1 MKSIQRMG
9 IRQTVA
15 LNLNEIEVMTT
26 AKRHCSFCNN
36 EHGVNT
42 CGKLQLMGTKM
53 RCYNLSTKDEKPM
66 IELKERLRVTMPVM
80 TTAAEG
86 VVFNTVDCRF
96 KNANFIIHEASL
108 IVGLQSVHIENLN
121 YRITFLDK
129 FANPVEGAIQFWIG
143 GHSMQT
149 LVAHSNRLVKYVF
162 DETII
167 HKQGWCDR
175 MLLTQ
180 ECLQLSQQGTF

>member
-1 MKSIQRMG
+1 
-9 IRQTVA
+9 
-15 LNLNEIEVMTT
+15 
-26 AKRHCSFCNN
+26 
-36 EHGVNT
+36 
-42 CGKLQLMGTKM
+42 MGTKM

-80 TTAAEG
+80 TDAAAG
-86 VVFNTVDCRF
+86 LVFNTVESRF

-108 IVGLQSVHIENLN
+108 IVGLQYFHIENLN

-129 FANPVEGAIQFWIG
+129 LANPVEGASSIWIG

-175 MLLTQ
+175 MSLTQ
-180 ECLQLSQQGTF
+180 EFSQLSQQGTI